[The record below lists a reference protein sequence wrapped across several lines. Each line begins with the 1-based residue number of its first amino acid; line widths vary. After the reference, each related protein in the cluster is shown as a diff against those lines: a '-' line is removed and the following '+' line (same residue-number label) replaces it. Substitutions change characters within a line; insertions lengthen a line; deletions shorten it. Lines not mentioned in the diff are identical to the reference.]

1 MAPSNS
7 GTRMPR
13 IVGRSHSTVAAS
25 NGSHRA
31 ASRARGAAAD
41 TGGVQS
47 IARALTLLEALADQ
61 HGDIGIAELSRRV
74 GLHVSTAHR
83 ILGTLVHRGYAR
95 QSAETGRYTLGAKTF
110 HIAESYLGQVDLRR
124 LVRPI
129 LERLSRDTG
138 ETANLVILDG
148 REALYLDKVEGS
160 QSLRIFSRIGRRA
173 PLYCTAAGKV
183 LLAGRPMDEV
193 NSLLGGGA
201 LEALTRATVTSRRH
215 LRQELTRVQEQG
227 FALDIEECEDG
238 ASCIAVP
245 VRNSRGETVAAIGI
259 SGPSL
264 RMPAQRI
271 QELVPA
277 VMRSGSEASVQL
289 GFHARPKS

>member
-1 MAPSNS
+1 MRKTVVNS
-7 GTRMPR
+7 RAAH
-13 IVGRSHSTVAAS
+13 VAS
-25 NGSHRA
+25 NRSQRT
-31 ASRARGAAAD
+31 ASGVRGAAAA

-47 IARALTLLEALADQ
+47 IVRALTLLEALADQ

-74 GLHVSTAHR
+74 CLHVSTAHR
-83 ILGTLVHRGYAR
+83 ILGTLVNRGYVR
-95 QSAETGRYTLGAKTF
+95 QSPETGRYALGAKAF
-110 HIAESYLGQVDLRR
+110 HIAESYLGQMDLRR
-124 LVRPI
+124 LVRPV

-148 REALYLDKVEGS
+148 REALYLDKVES
-160 QSLRIFSRIGRRA
+160 PQSLRIFSRIGRRA

-183 LLAGRPMDEV
+183 LLADRAMDEV

-201 LEALTRATVTSRRH
+201 LDALTRATVTSRNQLRH
-215 LRQELTRVQEQG
+215 ELRKVQEQR

-259 SGPSL
+259 SGPSS
-264 RMPAQRI
+264 RMNAQRI
-271 QELVPA
+271 EELVPV
-277 VMRSGSEASVQL
+277 VMRSGGEASEHL
-289 GFHARPKS
+289 GFHERPSSLPTS